1 MQIEISEP
9 MEIEISEVEAVKST
23 DWIDPAI

>member
-9 MEIEISEVEAVKST
+9 MEIEISEVAAVKST